1 MNGADQ
7 HGGKKRGN
15 RSSVRTCFRQDFFH
29 RYGYLQDLH
38 IVMGQFFSFQA
49 YCGRILFL
57 FSLSLGRI
65 ILRKAVFFPISRS
78 DLFFFR
84 DPGDPFIRMSQDK
97 IILHKL
103 QKKIHGARSV
113 GQRVEHFEID
123 PVFIVCNFKQQRFF
137 VRDIQPAAGRFFL
150 FRRQWPDISPLQIEP
165 EQTLPE
171 NRLKQ
176 RVFLHCLIQGRLK
189 DLRLYRFFQF
199 TVKPENPCIVLPALK
214 RKGQSRIIQFSPFRI
229 SFFHFTQHPS
239 LLCQHCFYTLLFS
252 RNPFMYPKLSLTW
265 RNCIPRAKYPWRASG
280 IRWISTWFPASLS
293 RLPYSS
299 PSSRSGSNSAVSIR
313 VRGIPP
319 SFFSMRGAKRG
330 FKRSPSPLL

>member
-1 MNGADQ
+1 MLRDLLFYQLCLELLLHFIQHVSERTLLRKSIAHFDPAEEISHRLRRKKIPQIHRNHQRHRFFLPASGNLLMNGADQ

-15 RSSVRTCFRQDFFH
+15 RSSVRTGFRQDFFH

-38 IVMGQFFSFQA
+38 IVMGQFFSLQA

-65 ILRKAVFFPISRS
+65 ILRKAVFFLIPRS

-84 DPGDPFIRMSQDK
+84 DPGDPVIRMRQDQ

-123 PVFIVCNFKQQRFF
+123 PVLIVCNFKQQRFF

-165 EQTLPE
+165 EQALPE

-199 TVKPENPCIVLPALK
+199 TVKPENPCIVLPGHK

-252 RNPFMYPKLSLTW
+252 RNPL
-265 RNCIPRAKYPWRASG
+265 I
-280 IRWISTWFPASLS
+280 
-293 RLPYSS
+293 
-299 PSSRSGSNSAVSIR
+299 
-313 VRGIPP
+313 
-319 SFFSMRGAKRG
+319 
-330 FKRSPSPLL
+330 